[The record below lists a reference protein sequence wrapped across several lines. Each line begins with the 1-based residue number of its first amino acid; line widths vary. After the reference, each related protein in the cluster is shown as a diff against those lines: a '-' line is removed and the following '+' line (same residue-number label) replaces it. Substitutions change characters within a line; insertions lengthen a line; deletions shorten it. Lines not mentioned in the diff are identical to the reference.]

1 MGLLDSDEE
10 ELRRAPNPTGSGRK
24 VNQSG
29 LGAFKGIN
37 KYSNLTAKY
46 RDTASASAENTKPTQ
61 SGYKVDTQ
69 ATVEQSRGTIDDSKS
84 IVDTKLVQSNN

>member
-29 LGAFKGIN
+29 LGAFK
-37 KYSNLTAKY
+37 
-46 RDTASASAENTKPTQ
+46 
-61 SGYKVDTQ
+61 
-69 ATVEQSRGTIDDSKS
+69 
-84 IVDTKLVQSNN
+84 